1 MVANVKEG
9 ARPGTVSEE
18 VNSERL
24 AAKLEPFDS
33 FWQAPDD
40 IESGYAKFAAYYR
53 HNYLPLMP
61 ADKSSNILVV
71 SCGPG
76 YLVKVL
82 GDAGYQNV
90 LGIDSFPD
98 KVAYAEKRGLNC
110 RIERGF
116 EHVAS
121 HPDHYDV
128 IIAEQELNHL
138 TLDES
143 LEFLA
148 LCRKSLRKDGL
159 LVVYAM
165 NGAHPLYGAE
175 NLAHNIDH
183 FYTVTEFSLGQIMS
197 AGGFEDVRI
206 HPLKLYVFWKN
217 PLNYVG
223 LVITGFIDLIVKI
236 LFKFYAKDVKVL
248 TKKIAASGRNPG
260 PA

>member
-1 MVANVKEG
+1 MVATASKSANRAPE
-9 ARPGTVSEE
+9 TVVLSS
-18 VNSERL
+18 NDL

-40 IESGYAKFAAYYR
+40 IESGYEQFNAYYKA
-53 HNYLPLMP
+53 NVLPLMP
-61 ADKSSNILVV
+61 AKKSAVILVV

-76 YLVKVL
+76 YLVKTL
-82 GDAGYQNV
+82 ADAGYSNV

-98 KVAYAEKRGLNC
+98 KIEFAARHGLNC
-110 RIERGF
+110 RVERGF

-121 HPDHYDV
+121 HQDEYDV

-143 LEFLA
+143 LSFLA
-148 LCRKSLRKDGL
+148 LCRGSLHKGGL
-159 LVVYAM
+159 LFVYAM

-197 AGGFEDVRI
+197 AGGFTDVRI

-223 LVITGFIDLIVKI
+223 LAITSVIDLTVRI
-236 LFKFYAKDVKVL
+236 LFKLYAKNVKVL
-248 TKKIAASGRNPG
+248 TKKIAASGHSPTHD
-260 PA
+260 